1 MRCVPQLLK
10 QRYPNRLHAIHC
22 TRCRAGCVTIPAY
35 DATCCTLMAS
45 IRTNIPCWTLCICC
59 PPRRRMQ
66 SQFSTTNATRWI
78 AMDHR
83 RRRRGNFV
91 EVVAS
96 QPSLATCDLVRAGL
110 MLPIDS
116 FYYGWRQF
124 AAFKPNTTATHHAH
138 GLPCSMLCSLRWHT
152 EARSKKWSSGGGLKL
167 SSEQHA
173 VRRASCSEKFKRRL

>member
-1 MRCVPQLLK
+1 MRDNP
-10 QRYPNRLHAIHC
+10 
-22 TRCRAGCVTIPAY
+22 
-35 DATCCTLMAS
+35 S
-45 IRTNIPCWTLCICC
+45 IRCDLLHIDGKHSYKHTVLDFVHLLPAASPNAVAVFDDQCDPMDCDG
-59 PPRRRMQ
+59 PPE
-66 SQFSTTNATRWI
+66 
-78 AMDHR
+78 
-83 RRRRGNFV
+83 RRRGNFV